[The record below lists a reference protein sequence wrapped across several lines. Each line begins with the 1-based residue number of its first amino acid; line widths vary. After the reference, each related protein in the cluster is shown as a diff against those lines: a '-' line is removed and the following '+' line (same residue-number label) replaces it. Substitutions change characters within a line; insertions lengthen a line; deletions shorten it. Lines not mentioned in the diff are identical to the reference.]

1 MATPIDMRRIRL
13 LLFDVDGV
21 LTDGT
26 ILLHADGSESK
37 MFHIR
42 DGAAMVWA
50 QRVGMQIGLLSAR
63 TSDATAR
70 RAQQL
75 GISMVSQGRADKL
88 AGYEELRRQ
97 AGLEDDEIAYMGDD
111 LQDLPVLRRVGFSAA
126 PADAPTDVRE
136 RVSWVSRNGGGHGA
150 VREMIEHVLQ
160 AQGTWAGA
168 VTDFLES

>member
-1 MATPIDMRRIRL
+1 MATPSDMRRIRL

-50 QRVGMQIGLLSAR
+50 QRAGMQVGLLSAR

-75 GISMVSQGRADKL
+75 GISMVS
-88 AGYEELRRQ
+88 
-97 AGLEDDEIAYMGDD
+97 
-111 LQDLPVLRRVGFSAA
+111 RV
-126 PADAPTDVRE
+126 APTSSPATR
-136 RVSWVSRNGGGHGA
+136 RS
-150 VREMIEHVLQ
+150 
-160 AQGTWAGA
+160 AGWPGSK
-168 VTDFLES
+168 TTK

>member
-1 MATPIDMRRIRL
+1 MTAPFDVRRVRL

-42 DGAAMVWA
+42 DGAAIVWA
-50 QRVGMQIGLLSAR
+50 QRAGMQVGLLSAR

-75 GISMVSQGRADKL
+75 GISMVMQGRTDKL
-88 AGYEELRRQ
+88 AGYEEIRRQ
-97 AGLEDDEIAYMGDD
+97 TGLEDTEIAYMGDD

-126 PADAPTDVRE
+126 PADAPRDVRDHV
-136 RVSWVSRNGGGHGA
+136 RWVSRNGGGHGA

-168 VTDFLES
+168 IADFLKS

>member
-1 MATPIDMRRIRL
+1 MATPSDMRRIRL

-42 DGAAMVWA
+42 DGAAIVWA
-50 QRVGMQIGLLSAR
+50 QRAGMQIGLLSAR
-63 TSDATAR
+63 TSEATAR

-75 GISMVSQGRADKL
+75 GISVLIQGLADKL
-88 AGYEELRRQ
+88 AGYEEIRRQ
-97 AGLEDDEIAYMGDD
+97 AGLADDEIAYMGDD

-126 PADAPTDVRE
+126 PADAPAAVRE
-136 RVSWVSRNGGGHGA
+136 HVRWVSRTGGGRGA

-168 VTDFLES
+168 VADFLGS